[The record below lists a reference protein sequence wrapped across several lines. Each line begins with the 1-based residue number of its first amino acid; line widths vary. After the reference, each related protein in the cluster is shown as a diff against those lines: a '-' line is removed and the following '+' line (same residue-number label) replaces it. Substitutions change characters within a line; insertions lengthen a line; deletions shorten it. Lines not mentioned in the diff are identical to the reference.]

1 MQRTLDH
8 DIDAVLRSPEGA
20 LRRHSVFRIL
30 NEEAVPLSPRPG
42 VKQNRVREQPTV
54 SKEPDRFVQ
63 SENNAVTPLRDG
75 SLGR

>member
-1 MQRTLDH
+1 M
-8 DIDAVLRSPEGA
+8 
-20 LRRHSVFRIL
+20 FRIL

-63 SENNAVTPLRDG
+63 SENTAVTPLRDG